1 MSKKNK
7 RINIVY
13 STNKDFDYKYE
24 SEDIIKTLPPEKQKL
39 KISIDKKKRR
49 GKIVTLITNFIGE
62 EEDLKELAKFLKS
75 KCGVGGSAKNN
86 EIIIQ
91 GNFIEK
97 IKKILIAQKYK
108 VF

>member
-13 STNKDFDYKYE
+13 STNKDFDYEYDN
-24 SEDIIKTLPPEKQKL
+24 EDIIKTLPPEKQKL

-49 GKIVTLITNFIGE
+49 GKVVTLITNFVGE
-62 EEDLKELAKFLKS
+62 EEDLKELAKFLKN

-97 IKKILIAQKYK
+97 IKKILISQKYK

>member
-1 MSKKNK
+1 M
-7 RINIVY
+7 
-13 STNKDFDYKYE
+13 
-24 SEDIIKTLPPEKQKL
+24 